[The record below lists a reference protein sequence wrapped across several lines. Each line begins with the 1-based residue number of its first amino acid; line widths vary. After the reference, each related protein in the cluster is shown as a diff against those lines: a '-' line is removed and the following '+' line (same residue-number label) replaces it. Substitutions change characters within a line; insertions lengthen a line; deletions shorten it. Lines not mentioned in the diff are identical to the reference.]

1 VTHSVLP
8 AAAVVILLGALHLA
22 SPVATPFLLALVIAI
37 VLWPVL
43 MWLRRRTSTAVALV
57 LLLTGLVVGGGV
69 LGLVIVSST
78 GGLLSRLQL
87 YSDNLSAEIGRIDT
101 WLQANGA
108 PDASLASV
116 LSPDAFAAG
125 LHWLTSTLIS
135 AVSAGVVVVI
145 LVAFF
150 LFEGPA
156 VAKRLCDSLAA
167 DSSAPAQLV
176 TLLHDVGQYFLLRA
190 LVNAV
195 TGAGVTLALWL
206 LGVDFPLLWG
216 TLTFFL
222 SFIPYV
228 GMLLA
233 SIPSV
238 LLAWAEFGLP
248 HAIVVGVA
256 LTVVN
261 ALAENVVQPALMHTG
276 LRLSPTFVFV
286 SVFFWGWLLGGAG
299 SFLAIPISLAV
310 LALLANVPSAGWVV
324 HTMRTSEA
332 PTAPP
337 TVPLSPPAVR

>member
-1 VTHSVLP
+1 VL
-8 AAAVVILLGALHLA
+8 
-22 SPVATPFLLALVIAI
+22 T
-37 VLWPVL
+37 
-43 MWLRRRTSTAVALV
+43 WLRRRTSTVVALV
-57 LLLTGLVVGGGV
+57 LLLVALAVGSGL

-87 YSDNLSAEIGRIDT
+87 YSDHLSADVGRIDG

-108 PDASLASV
+108 PQDSLASV
-116 LSPDAFAAG
+116 LSPETFGAG
-125 LHWLTSTLIS
+125 LRWLTSTLIS
-135 AVSAGVVVVI
+135 ALSVGFVV
-145 LVAFF
+145 LMMVAFF
-150 LFEGPA
+150 LIEGPSLS
-156 VAKRLCDSLAA
+156 KRLCDSLAQ

-176 TLLHDVGQYFLLRA
+176 TLVHDVGQYFLLRT

-248 HAIVVGVA
+248 HAVVVGVA

-261 ALAENVVQPALMHTG
+261 ALAENVVQPTLMHTG

-286 SVFFWGWLLGGAG
+286 SVFFCGWLLGGAG
-299 SFLAIPISLAV
+299 SFLAIPISLAA
-310 LALLANVPSAGWVV
+310 LALLTNVPSARWLV
-324 HTMRTSEA
+324 HTMRTGS
-332 PTAPP
+332 
-337 TVPLSPPAVR
+337 